1 MNAKHANVTAERN
14 STKNMKGNQTNVVS
28 VPAKTKL
35 KDDKNDSRHN
45 LVSVT
50 H

>member
-14 STKNMKGNQTNVVS
+14 STKNMEHNQTNVVS
-28 VPAKTKL
+28 VPAKTEL
-35 KDDKNDSRHN
+35 KDDKNDSKRD
-45 LVSVT
+45 LVRVT